1 MPSLPLFNIPR
12 LVIAGTQSGVGKTTI
27 VTGLLAALRQRG
39 QRVQSYK
46 IGPDYI
52 DPGYHTLASGRPSH
66 NLDTWLVP
74 PEKLAAI
81 FARTAAGADIAVI
94 EGVMGLFDGG
104 RGGISS
110 TAAIAKALAAPVVL
124 VLDARSAGESVAA
137 TALGFKTYDSDLNLA
152 GFIVNRLGSD
162 SHQAMVA
169 EALGRLGLPVFG
181 HLRRSGALG
190 LSERHLGLT
199 PVAEE
204 NGAFAAVQAM
214 SRQVTR
220 EVAVDEILRLAATA
234 PPLDV
239 PAAAAVTAAPKVRL
253 GVARDEAFSFY
264 YGDSLN
270 VLADH
275 GATIVPFSP
284 LRDSD
289 LPDVDGLILG
299 GGFPEMFLG
308 ELAANT
314 RLMVA
319 IRGAVARGM
328 PVYAECGGLM
338 YLTEA
343 ITDFSGQAYPMVGL
357 VPAVCHMAD
366 KLQTVG
372 YVEAT
377 ALGDNVLC
385 RSGETLRGHEF
396 HFSRL
401 ELTCPADDFDWAF
414 QFKKM
419 RTGGIYLGGFAAG
432 SLLASYLHM
441 HFAGNEQAAAR
452 FIGRCASFRAAGG
465 MNNER

>member
-1 MPSLPLFNIPR
+1 MTLFNIPR

-74 PEKLAAI
+74 SEKLAGI
-81 FARTAAGADIAVI
+81 FARTAAGGDIAVI
-94 EGVMGLFDGG
+94 EGVMGLYDGG

-110 TAAIAKALAAPVVL
+110 TAAIAKALAAPVIL
-124 VLDARSAGESVAA
+124 VLDARAAGESVAA
-137 TALGFKTYDSDLNLA
+137 TALGFKSYDPDLNLA

-162 SHQAMVA
+162 SHQAMVT

-181 HLRRSGALG
+181 HLRRSDALG
-190 LSERHLGLT
+190 VGERHLGLT

-214 SRQVTR
+214 CRQVTK
-220 EVAVDEILRLAATA
+220 EVAIDEIIQLAATA
-234 PPLDV
+234 PPLDIPPAT
-239 PAAAAVTAAPKVRL
+239 PAAAGRRVRI

-275 GATIVPFSP
+275 GAAIVPFSP
-284 LRDSD
+284 LRDSS
-289 LPDVDGLILG
+289 LPAVDGLIFG
-299 GGFPEMFLG
+299 GGFPEMFLP

-314 RLMVA
+314 PLMDA
-319 IRGAVARGM
+319 IRCAVARGM
-328 PVYAECGGLM
+328 PVYGECGGLM

-343 ITDFSGQAYPMVGL
+343 ITDFSGQVYPMVGL

-366 KLQTVG
+366 RLQTVG

-377 ALGDNVLC
+377 ALGENILC
-385 RSGETLRGHEF
+385 RAGETLRGHEF

-401 ELTCPADDFDWAF
+401 ELTRPADDFEWAF

-441 HFAGNEQAAAR
+441 HFAGNEQAAER
-452 FIGRCASFRAAGG
+452 FIDRCASFRAAGG
-465 MNNER
+465 MKNER